1 MKKNEFFNVM
11 KTRSKVTTMLLTGM
25 MCCTSMASHA
35 QALKI
40 NVNDA
45 QFTRPMMEKLI
56 EEYNKV
62 NPNFSAT
69 IVKTLEE
76 TDASVVLSEQD
87 LATGSIGRFTILP
100 VANSENELLNNKKVA
115 KGLNDRLKRQLF
127 VERDLLEEL
136 DAEEEGEKELPGTVY
151 SLAGEHAITTA
162 ILAHE
167 LNTTPNRVKGKKII
181 GSEEN
186 LISAVKSHPDAIS
199 FNVASLIYD
208 TATLQPQQGLT
219 VLATDLDGN
228 GRISD
233 EERSVIGSL
242 DKLTAYLDKLPR
254 TSLPTGS
261 ISIKTENQELK
272 QFVNWTQTDGQ
283 HFLIAYGFLKAENQ
297 LTAQK

>member
-1 MKKNEFFNVM
+1 MKKNEFLNVM